1 MDSMPIFILASF
13 GLLISPGADM
23 ILLTNNTI
31 NKGKGIGIITAI
43 GTLSGAFVHILLVIV
58 GVSTIIA
65 TSPILYNGLK
75 WGGAL
80 YLIYVGITT
89 LISSMGKSDPTVDN
103 PIHHTGPSKKT
114 SIYGQA
120 FLINV
125 LNPKVIIF
133 FISFFPQFITKKS
146 SLYSRVNSIRY
157 CFYIDR
163 FLMDGDLHCSNFY
176 HSSTPSDSF
185 HSKDYKWY
193 NRLFVHYNCSIYI
206 SIYIK
211 SKKVRG
217 EYLLEIRP
225 PYCNNKRSFFIDTT
239 LIFMPFGLCTTSSS

>member
-1 MDSMPIFILASF
+1 
-13 GLLISPGADM
+13 M

-103 PIHHTGPSKKT
+103 HIHHTGPSKKT

-133 FISFFPQFITKKS
+133 FMSFFPQFITKKAHYT
-146 SLYSRVNSIRY
+146 LELIQLGTV
-157 CFYIDR
+157 
-163 FLMDGDLHCSNFY
+163 FLLIGFLWMTIYTVLI
-176 HSSTPSDSF
+176 ST
-185 HSKDYKWY
+185 
-193 NRLFVHYNCSIYI
+193 
-206 SIYIK
+206 
-211 SKKVRG
+211 
-217 EYLLEIRP
+217 IRP
-225 PYCNNKRSFFIDTT
+225 LIQTPFIQKIINGTT
-239 LIFMPFGLCTTSSS
+239 GSLFIIIALFLLVST